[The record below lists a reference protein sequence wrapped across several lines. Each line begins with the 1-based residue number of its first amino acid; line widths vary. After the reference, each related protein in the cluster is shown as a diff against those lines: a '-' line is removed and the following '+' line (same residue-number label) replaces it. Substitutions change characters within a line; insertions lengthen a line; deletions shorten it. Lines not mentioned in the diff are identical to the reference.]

1 MKKHNHFRRGMALV
15 LCWMMLCLCVTALAE
30 VVITVTGSDG
40 EIISQT
46 EGVADEGNAFTPA
59 NDADGMASDSQQ
71 PSAPTDDG
79 SASAPAVPAGEKSA
93 RDAFIDDIINLAQK
107 EFEATGG
114 RAQRAQYS
122 GDIYVC
128 KNFTVYL
135 FRQNADKY
143 RMAEYP
149 DVKLVI
155 PDNRPKKE
163 CTVPVYGV
171 EWKDVPAEDGN
182 PFYVAAQFVYNEEL
196 SKEENWELA
205 REFLKQVKRGD
216 YFQMAAKYYYG
227 VGAHSMIYIA
237 DYDPET
243 DTVRWC
249 DSNMKG
255 EKRNGDRYGYVQFD
269 AVKEIDWFVD
279 AFCRKK
285 HGATLYRLRDDIIYA
300 P

>member
-1 MKKHNHFRRGMALV
+1 MINSINLRGRLALV
-15 LCWMMLCLCVTALAE
+15 LVCLLVFFSLNAMAE
-30 VVITVTGSDG
+30 VVITVTDSEG
-40 EIISQT
+40 EVISQT
-46 EGVADEGNAFTPA
+46 EGVADEAASG
-59 NDADGMASDSQQ
+59 SDSG
-71 PSAPTDDG
+71 T
-79 SASAPAVPAGEKSA
+79 APAPAGDKPA
-93 RDAFIDDIINLAQK
+93 REAFIDDIIALAQK
-107 EFEATGG
+107 EFEHTGG
-114 RAQRAQYS
+114 RAQRAQYA

-135 FRQNADKY
+135 FRQNAAKY
-143 RMAEYP
+143 RMAEFP
-149 DVKLVI
+149 DTELVI

-171 EWKDVPAEDGN
+171 EWKDVPAEEGN
-182 PFYVAAQFVYNEEL
+182 PFYIAAQFVYNEEL

-255 EKRNGDRYGYVQFD
+255 EKRNGERYGYVQFD

>member
-1 MKKHNHFRRGMALV
+1 VINNKTLRGRLV
-15 LCWMMLCLCVTALAE
+15 FVLVCLLVFFSLNAMAE
-30 VVITVTGSDG
+30 VVITVTDSDG

-46 EGVADEGNAFTPA
+46 EGV
-59 NDADGMASDSQQ
+59 SD
-71 PSAPTDDG
+71 
-79 SASAPAVPAGEKSA
+79 APAQAADPAAAPLPEGEKSA
-93 RDAFIDDIINLAQK
+93 RDAFIDDIIALAKLEYEQ
-107 EFEATGG
+107 TGG

-135 FRQNADKY
+135 FRQNAAKY
-143 RMAEYP
+143 RMAEFP
-149 DVKLVI
+149 DTKLVI

-171 EWKDVPAEDGN
+171 EWKDVPAADGN
-182 PFYVAAQFVYNEEL
+182 PFYIAAQFVYNDSL
-196 SKEENWELA
+196 SNEENRQLA
-205 REFLKQVKRGD
+205 REFLQQVKRGD
-216 YFQMAAKYYYG
+216 YFQMAANYYYG

-237 DYDPET
+237 DYDPQT

-255 EKRNGDRYGYVQFD
+255 EKRNGDRYGYVQYD

>member
-1 MKKHNHFRRGMALV
+1 MNHSFNLRGRLAFVLV
-15 LCWMMLCLCVTALAE
+15 CLLIFFSLNAAGE
-30 VVITVTGSDG
+30 VLITVTGSDG
-40 EIISQT
+40 EVLSQT
-46 EGVADEGNAFTPA
+46 EGVSDENAA
-59 NDADGMASDSQQ
+59 V
-71 PSAPTDDG
+71 
-79 SASAPAVPAGEKSA
+79 SAPAAEAAAAPAGDKAA
-93 RDAFIDDIINLAQK
+93 RDAFIDDIIALAQQ
-107 EFEATGG
+107 EFEHTGG

-135 FRQNADKY
+135 FRQNAAKY
-143 RMAEYP
+143 RMAEFP
-149 DVKLVI
+149 DRELVI

-171 EWKDVPAEDGN
+171 EWKEVPAEEGN
-182 PFYVAAQFVYNEEL
+182 PFYIAAQFVYNENL
-196 SKEENWELA
+196 SKEENWQLA
-205 REFLKQVKRGD
+205 REFLMQVKRGD
-216 YFQMAAKYYYG
+216 YFQMAANYYYG

-255 EKRNGDRYGYVQFD
+255 EKRNGERYGYVQFD

>member
-1 MKKHNHFRRGMALV
+1 MINCKTLRGRLALV
-15 LCWMMLCLCVTALAE
+15 LVCLLVFFSLNAMAE
-30 VVITVTGSDG
+30 VVITVTDSDG

-46 EGVADEGNAFTPA
+46 EGV
-59 NDADGMASDSQQ
+59 SD
-71 PSAPTDDG
+71 
-79 SASAPAVPAGEKSA
+79 APAQAADPAAAPLPEGEKSA
-93 RDAFIDDIINLAQK
+93 RDAFIDDIIALAKLEYEQ
-107 EFEATGG
+107 TGG

-135 FRQNADKY
+135 FRQNAAKY
-143 RMAEYP
+143 RMAEFP

-182 PFYVAAQFVYNEEL
+182 PFYIAAQFVYNDSL
-196 SKEENWELA
+196 SKEENRQLA
-205 REFLKQVKRGD
+205 REFLQQVKRGD
-216 YFQMAAKYYYG
+216 YFQMAANYYYG

-237 DYDPET
+237 DYDPQT

-255 EKRNGDRYGYVQFD
+255 EKRNGDRYGYVQYD

>member
-1 MKKHNHFRRGMALV
+1 MMNLITRIGRLAILLV
-15 LCWMMLCLCVTALAE
+15 CLLVFFSLPASAE
-30 VVITVTGSDG
+30 VMITVTSSEG

-46 EGVADEGNAFTPA
+46 EGESDPEAAQSAGDPETAAPA
-59 NDADGMASDSQQ
+59 
-71 PSAPTDDG
+71 DG
-79 SASAPAVPAGEKSA
+79 SASAPAVSEGEKSA

-107 EFEATGG
+107 EYEATGG
-114 RAQRAQYS
+114 RAKRAQYS

-135 FRQNADKY
+135 FRQNAAKY

-171 EWKDVPAEDGN
+171 EWKDVSAEDGN
-182 PFYVAAQFVYNEEL
+182 PFYAAAQFVYNDDL
-196 SKEENWELA
+196 TKEENWELA

-255 EKRNGDRYGYVQFD
+255 EKRNGERYGYVQFD

-279 AFCRKK
+279 AFCRPK
-285 HGATLYRLRDDIIYA
+285 HGATLYRLREDIIYA

>member
-1 MKKHNHFRRGMALV
+1 MMNFITRGRLAFL
-15 LCWMMLCLCVTALAE
+15 LACLLAFFCLTATAE
-30 VVITVTGSDG
+30 VLITVTDSDG
-40 EIISQT
+40 EVISQT
-46 EGVADEGNAFTPA
+46 EGISDEGTQPG
-59 NDADGMASDSQQ
+59 DTSESDTA
-71 PSAPTDDG
+71 APTDDG
-79 SASAPAVPAGEKSA
+79 SASAPAVPMGEKSA
-93 RDAFIDDIINLAQK
+93 REAFIDDIINLAQK
-107 EFEATGG
+107 EFEQTGG

-135 FRQNADKY
+135 FRQNCDKY

-300 P
+300 Q